1 MWLCY
6 REITIDL
13 KMRGRNIYIFKTNVS
28 FRLKLIFEMVFKME
42 EKFHTFD

>member
-28 FRLKLIFEMVFKME
+28 FRLKLIFKMVFKME